1 MPDKIPVRQRI
12 EKARHFVR
20 RGVWEVEPTGL
31 GALRAWILYNIRMAI
46 LVVEGTIHDQLLL
59 RAAALT
65 YKTVFSIVPLLAVML
80 AFFKGFGGTE
90 KAGEELRQAA
100 LDKISPGLSQVM
112 EGLNNSIANINA
124 GAVGGIG
131 IILLL
136 YTAISLL
143 TTVEQSFNHI
153 WGMKKGRSFF
163 WRCIIYWGVITLG
176 PVVFM
181 TSLTATA
188 FVENSGLMGWIREN
202 GGHANAGILFLMPF
216 LFAWFGF
223 ASLYYFIPNTP
234 VRWRSAFVGGIVGG
248 TLWETAKVGYVY
260 YITSMAQSTWKIY
273 GALGAV
279 PIFLLWIYLS
289 WVIVLFGAE
298 WAFAHQNVRTYRRE
312 IATETPS
319 QAAHQELALMA
330 MLLVAREYLAG
341 GEPVTLQ
348 RIGEAFNV
356 PVRFANDVLF
366 RLGGAG
372 LVREVSGTEPGYVPG
387 RDASTISVKAVL
399 DAVRRAGANPVL
411 GGPEGDGVVRSL
423 LGRADSALDAELG
436 RVMIGTLARA
446 DAEGAA
452 SREERGRG
460 GEKKDR

>member
-1 MPDKIPVRQRI
+1 MPEKIPVRQRI
-12 EKARHFVR
+12 EKAQHFVK
-20 RGVWEVEPTGL
+20 RGVWEVEPAGL
-31 GALRAWILYNIRMAI
+31 GALRAWVLYNVRMFI
-46 LVVEGTIHDQLLL
+46 LVAEGTIHDQLLL

-90 KAGEELRQAA
+90 KAGDELRQAA
-100 LDKISPGLSQVM
+100 LDKVTPGLSQVM
-112 EGLNNSIANINA
+112 EGLNNSIANIHA

-131 IILLL
+131 IVLLL

-153 WGMKKGRSFF
+153 WGIKKGRGFF

-202 GGHANAGILFLMPF
+202 GGYANAGILFLMPF
-216 LFAWFGF
+216 LVAWFAF
-223 ASLYYFIPNTP
+223 AFLYYFIPNTP
-234 VRWRSAFVGGIVGG
+234 VRWRSALVGGIVAG
-248 TLWETAKVGYVY
+248 TLWETAKVGYVFY
-260 YITSMAQSTWKIY
+260 VTSMAQSTWKIY

-312 IATETPS
+312 IAAETPS
-319 QAAHQELALMA
+319 QAAQEELALMA
-330 MLLVAREYLAG
+330 MLLVTREYVAG
-341 GEPVTLQ
+341 GEPVTL
-348 RIGEAFNV
+348 RRLGETFNV
-356 PVRFANDVLF
+356 PVRFANDILF

-372 LVREVSGTEPGYVPG
+372 LVREVSGREPGYVPG
-387 RDASTISVKAVL
+387 RDAATISVKAVL
-399 DAVRRAGANPVL
+399 DAVRRAGANPAL
-411 GGPEGDGVVRSL
+411 GGPDGNGVVRGL
-423 LGRADSALDAELG
+423 LGRADAALDAELG
-436 RVMIGTLARA
+436 HVMIGQLARA
-446 DAEGAA
+446 ETGTGAD
-452 SREERGRG
+452 RERGD
-460 GEKKDR
+460 EKKGR